1 MLLLPPL
8 AAATHDSH
16 DPPAPA
22 APVAACSQWVAAH
35 LLHAAP
41 VQVAS
46 HLQYP
51 YGFTAAAAAAA
62 PAAVPAAVPEVSGA
76 TTTEHVPWPAQT
88 EGAAPV

>member
-1 MLLLPPL
+1 MLLWPPL
-8 AAATHDSH
+8 AAATTHDSH
-16 DPPAPA
+16 DT
-22 APVAACSQWVAAH
+22 PVPVVPTCSQWVAAH

-51 YGFTAAAAAAA
+51 YGFTAAAAA
-62 PAAVPAAVPEVSGA
+62 PVGA

-88 EGAAPV
+88 EGAAHPSPPPM